1 MITVKEIQKENAQK
15 SALDDLGI
23 DRAFLQFEGQRQADS
38 LKELEQQDIWLQPKM
53 FSYAQL
59 RETIYAFM
67 SRSKLTEEVR
77 ANDSAIDGVGKDLAD
92 ASARLDEKDAALQSE
107 IEEIKQQ
114 REQDETRLEEY
125 KDLNEKRA
133 EDTKQKIQ
141 TLVKATG
148 VLKTDIEDVRG
159 FADTIYNQG
168 QS

>member
-1 MITVKEIQKENAQK
+1 
-15 SALDDLGI
+15 
-23 DRAFLQFEGQRQADS
+23 
-38 LKELEQQDIWLQPKM
+38 
-53 FSYAQL
+53 
-59 RETIYAFM
+59 M